1 MEIDNMI
8 QRLIRLLTSQKKYF
22 QSDIQKTL
30 NTFDRNHDWTDS
42 QKAEIAKHR
51 RIHSL
56 RDNPQQQTPSP
67 LDWLEKEDNE

>member
-8 QRLIRLLTSQKKYF
+8 RRLIRLLTSQKKHF

-30 NTFDRNHDWTDS
+30 NTFDRHHDWTDS
-42 QKAEIAKHR
+42 QKAEITKHR
-51 RIHSL
+51 RIHRL
-56 RDNPQQQTPSP
+56 RDTPQQQAPTP